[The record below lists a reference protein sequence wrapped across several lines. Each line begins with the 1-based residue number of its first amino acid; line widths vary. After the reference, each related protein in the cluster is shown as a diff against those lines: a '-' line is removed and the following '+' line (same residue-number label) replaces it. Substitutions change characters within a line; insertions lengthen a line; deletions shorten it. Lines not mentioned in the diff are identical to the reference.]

1 MPIDKKPFSMHC
13 RISGNVRNLD
23 EKLSGSHLS
32 SRTVKYG
39 ANSFSILEVI
49 RTLIFAVHANFD
61 NLVSETSERI
71 FIK

>member
-1 MPIDKKPFSMHC
+1 MHC
-13 RISGNVRNLD
+13 RINGGVKILD

-32 SRTVKYG
+32 SHAVIYG

-49 RTLIFAVHANFD
+49 TTLIFAVHANFD

-71 FIK
+71 FMKWEYTQ